1 MPAET
6 SAGYSNIIGSGT
18 DLAIAAGIDTTIDI
32 VPVGPLWYQTY
43 ELPDAGGTPYTVKF
57 TIDRTDQAV
66 IEGAFI
72 RLKLILDA
80 GTDATA
86 EVYDDTIGGTKLAT
100 VTAVADSTNT
110 FLFEGVVRNGVWT
123 QYDGRYKI

>member
-1 MPAET
+1 M
-6 SAGYSNIIGSGT
+6 SARITQGLQSVIGSGA
-18 DLAIAAGIDTTIDI
+18 DLAILAGTNVTVDITTGG
-32 VPVGPLWYQTY
+32 PVWYETF
-43 ELPDAGGTPYTVKF
+43 EFPDAGGMPYTVKF
-57 TIDRTDQAV
+57 TLDRTDHGV

-86 EVYDDTIGGTKLAT
+86 EVYDDTTGGTKLVT

-110 FLFEGVVRNGVWT
+110 FLFEGIVRNGVWT